1 MSAGY
6 ASVARDEL
14 PMATTAL
21 NIVQRLGGP
30 TCTTLC
36 AIVLGWSLPAS
47 GTLMAP
53 FALLSAL
60 HAVLFVATLLLPITM
75 K

>member
-1 MSAGY
+1 
-6 ASVARDEL
+6 
-14 PMATTAL
+14 
-21 NIVQRLGGP
+21 
-30 TCTTLC
+30 
-36 AIVLGWSLPAS
+36 
-47 GTLMAP
+47 LMAP